1 MIILYLVKEFIIIGC
16 LAIGGGM
23 VAVPFIQNI
32 ASSTGWITEKQI
44 VEMIA
49 ISEITP
55 GPLLVNMA
63 TYIGYIV
70 AGVIGGILTTMALIL
85 PQIIII
91 FFIYK
96 VFNKFKDNTN
106 VLIVFRGIRPVS
118 LALTVGGVLTIL
130 QSTFFKL
137 NNYTGINSI
146 LQIFNWKCILLGIA
160 LIIVMRKVKIHPIFY
175 FIICGIVGI
184 VFKLS

>member
-1 MIILYLVKEFIIIGC
+1 MVILYLVKEFIIIGC

-23 VAVPFIQNI
+23 VAIPFIQNI
-32 ASSTGWITEKQI
+32 ASNTGWITEKQI
-44 VEMIA
+44 IEMIA

-55 GPLLVNMA
+55 GPILVNMA

-85 PQIIII
+85 PQIIIV

-96 VFNKFKDNTN
+96 IFNKFKENKN
-106 VLIVFRGIRPVS
+106 VSIAFKGIRPVS
-118 LALTVGGVLTIL
+118 LALTAGGVLAVL
-130 QSTFFKL
+130 QSTFLKL
-137 NNYTGINSI
+137 SNYIDIRSI

-160 LIIVMRKVKIHPIFY
+160 IIIVMRKVKIHPIFY
-175 FIICGIVGI
+175 FIIGGIIGTI
-184 VFKLS
+184 FKLS

>member
-1 MIILYLVKEFIIIGC
+1 MIILYLMKEFIIMGC

-23 VAVPFIQNI
+23 VIIPFIQNI
-32 ASSTGWITEKQI
+32 ATDTGWITEAQI

-55 GPLLVNMA
+55 GPLAVNMA

-70 AGVIGGILTTMALIL
+70 AGIHGGILTTMALIL

-96 VFNKFKDNTN
+96 IFNKFKENKN
-106 VLIVFRGIRPVS
+106 VLIILKGIRPVS
-118 LALTVGGVLTIL
+118 LALTVGGVFSIL
-130 QSTFFKL
+130 QSTFLKL
-137 NNYTGINSI
+137 DNYTGIHSI
-146 LQIFNWKCILLGIA
+146 LQIFNWKCIFLGTVLTIF
-160 LIIVMRKVKIHPIFY
+160 MRKFKWHPIFY
-175 FIICGIVGI
+175 FLICGIIGI
-184 VFKLS
+184 FLKLS

>member
-1 MIILYLVKEFIIIGC
+1 MVILYLVEEFIIIGC

-23 VAVPFIQNI
+23 VAVPFIQKI
-32 ASSTGWITEKQI
+32 ASDTGWITEKQI
-44 VEMIA
+44 IEMIA

-70 AGVIGGILTTMALIL
+70 AGLIGGILTTIALIL

-96 VFNKFKDNTN
+96 VFNKFKDNKN
-106 VLIVFRGIRPVS
+106 VLIFFKGIRPVS
-118 LALTVGGVLTIL
+118 LALTAGGVLAIL
-130 QSTFFKL
+130 QSTFFNL
-137 NNYTGINSI
+137 SNYIEISSI
-146 LQIFNWKCILLGIA
+146 WKIFNWKCILLGIA
-160 LIIVMRKVKIHPIFY
+160 VILVMRKVKIHPIFY
-175 FIICGIVGI
+175 FIICGIIGI
-184 VFKLS
+184 IFKLS